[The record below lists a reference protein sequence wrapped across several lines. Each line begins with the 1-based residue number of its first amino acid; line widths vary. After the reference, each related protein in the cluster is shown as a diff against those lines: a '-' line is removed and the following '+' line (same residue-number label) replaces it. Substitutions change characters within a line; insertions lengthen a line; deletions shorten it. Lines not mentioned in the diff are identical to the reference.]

1 MILTYGLFVLMISA
15 FVVIGL
21 DSDAFAEEIVIQKN
35 PSSEDTNRSGSMV
48 KTQTVSSDGSI
59 WIFLAATEPAE
70 KERMTIN
77 IRFTD
82 KDGAEVN
89 DINYDIMATQ
99 NGQVVL
105 EDLMVNQQ
113 MGIGD
118 HRTQTL
124 LSDDKVSIRITLQ
137 GVGTEP
143 PFTGP
148 HGELSPIEEVPE
160 FGVISIMI
168 LTVAIISIIGISAKS
183 RLTMP

>member
-15 FVVIGL
+15 FVVTGL
-21 DSDAFAEEIVIQKN
+21 DADVFAEEIIIQKN
-35 PSSEDTNRSGSMV
+35 PSSKDTNRSGSMI

-70 KERMTIN
+70 KERMTVN

-82 KDGAEVN
+82 KDGAEVHN
-89 DINYDIMATQ
+89 INYDIMATQ

-118 HRTQTL
+118 HRTHAL
-124 LSDDKVSIRITLQ
+124 LSDDKVSIKITLQ
-137 GVGTEP
+137 GIGTDP
-143 PFTGP
+143 PFAGP
-148 HGELSPIEEVPE
+148 HGELSQIEEVPE
-160 FGVISIMI
+160 FGVMSIMI
-168 LTVAIISIIGISAKS
+168 LTVTIINIIGISAKS
-183 RLTMP
+183 RLMMP

>member
-1 MILTYGLFVLMISA
+1 M
-15 FVVIGL
+15 GL
-21 DSDAFAEEIVIQKN
+21 DANVFAEEIVIQKN
-35 PSSEDTNRSGSMV
+35 PPNMDTNRSGSMI

-59 WIFLAATEPAE
+59 WIFLAATEPTE

-82 KDGAEVN
+82 KDGKQVN

-99 NGQVVL
+99 NDRIVL

-113 MGIGD
+113 IGIGD
-118 HRTQTL
+118 HRTQEL
-124 LSDDKVSIRITLQ
+124 LSDDKVNIKITLQ
-137 GVGTEP
+137 GIGTDP

-148 HGELSPIEEVPE
+148 HGELSQTEEIPE
-160 FGVISIMI
+160 FGAISIMI

-183 RLTMP
+183 KLMMS